1 MKSEESSRITD
12 NMSDEFL
19 SEWIE
24 SGKPISEFKKS
35 QSGKEKGIDIKETED
50 AIIESN
56 TDDDARVK
64 ANLEKLNALAE
75 QEGFSVD
82 EVGQNFKETIGQV
95 KRGVP
100 TGFEDT
106 YIPDVQENNQS
117 WAADFGEALY
127 EGLVINAAK
136 GVTNLI
142 PTMFQMNLFNTYGLP
157 GVDKKITDDVT
168 KLTMD
173 WTSDWINTTTAW
185 FDGISPTYSDAY
197 YRGDFDRKLA
207 TGLGQGLGFIGGIML
222 GGAGAVGA
230 IGKGSNIAARLG
242 SFATGT
248 TMMYPMVY
256 EEAIE
261 NNIDPAHASRL
272 ALGISGLVSL
282 TEGAAL
288 EAIGKTMSKPLVN
301 KATKEVL
308 KKELTKL
315 GKATSLKDIYKL
327 EQNFAKG
334 FSQKIKAVGPKMFQG
349 SAIEAGQEF
358 SQTYIEEGMKQ
369 LYDGTIGRDKKK
381 GEGAFGAEIRPWK
394 EKGYETFEEAVFGGL
409 VGGILGGALPST
421 GMFKGKVQ
429 QETLFNYVNKNVRKG
444 KHKNIYKIEQ
454 SIRELQN
461 TGKLNE
467 EQANQASAEIKKLVK
482 YSNETKALNITD
494 DIANYQLYQ
503 LSDYNKQ
510 IKSNI
515 DKNFKEADNL
525 PKAINQAYRVNR
537 DMGDKL
543 VTAIN
548 QDMDDII
555 TDKKPYT
562 KSKNKFEKRL
572 QEYRKLAG
580 KVYNNEITEEDFNAE
595 LESIKTGKTAKPSQQ
610 KAEKDKAKAVEY
622 KTKDGDT
629 ITESAMQDAESILKG
644 YNAALDISPEAEAEF
659 QAKLKEEYGIEKEG
673 LRFLVENEGS
683 TVDEMKA
690 NLEATEIADKK
701 EEPKVKKVKAY
712 RTEGTEMG
720 KLDTA
725 FRGSGK
731 YYALDKPFV
740 TGKEGEVVTESEIE
754 IDESKTL
761 DLTKSQETGKED
773 SASKKY
779 SEIRK
784 EAKKRFDAIPR
795 KERKTN
801 TFNDLVQ
808 EVALEQ
814 GIEGVVSYIE
824 PGAPDVDVMK
834 EYGREYV
841 DYRKPT
847 DKTKEEELSV
857 KEQTI
862 ESLKNDL
869 KGEFVSEEAKKEIQ
883 EKIDKLEAEVKVED
897 ELDEDGVEEQIQED
911 EQVEEQT
918 EEELKND
925 LANIEDAEIVEDL
938 EKPTQQSSE
947 VKSQKDIDDAI
958 DSAFDFLND
967 NESDPKEQRATT
979 NVIAKD
985 TVRNNPA
992 LQKKIVK
999 HFRKIFPNIPVKQV
1013 ERIASEYGGQVLGRV
1028 VEKGIEIDSSQAFQ
1042 NTIIHEYAH
1051 VYMKILGKND
1061 PVIKLGL
1068 ELIEDT
1074 KYFEDAKKAYPNLSK
1089 ADQLEEA
1096 LAEAIAD
1103 NSYEKLKIKF
1113 EGSNVDKFVAFLK
1126 KFWSRIKRQ
1135 FTKSKSKDIV
1145 DIISDGI
1152 TFREQ
1157 PFMYNSKILTGV
1169 NKEQRATKKAV
1180 EATSMIQGYLSMLRM
1195 KKVEDKNFIFDP
1207 NNSAQVSG
1215 FVYTAFKNRYNLEKE
1230 NKLKDNQVKIFDDVT
1245 IDLIPEETK
1254 ADVAANR
1261 NAVMSSMENDMPQ
1274 LYEVVQRS
1282 IESLTKSALPT
1293 LEEISSDSAVKAN
1306 KKISESIRSIV
1317 TAIIDYDGRIIDA
1330 NNIDRYVADLAANTY
1345 GKAGFEAQLQKD
1357 AEKGKSIEASRFYEM
1372 LGQMSPSIKQSIV
1385 SELSSL
1391 IQTKY
1396 TGLTLQDENGV
1407 PKLTSK
1413 IVNEDES
1420 VKSQLDSFY
1429 QRIELLNDDFGLD
1442 DFIDVP
1448 KNRYLLKNKD
1458 VDALNEAKN
1467 IIEQLYDIQIDNET
1481 WGSLSDDI
1489 IKSSKEDWGMSNFLR
1504 AVNDVIKGDKRPKAI
1519 NTWSKKVFKAVSDK
1533 TALTNNFP
1541 NMSGNSVSST
1551 NFGYFISEQASMMFN
1566 KEGHLD
1572 KMKKNPIYKNNP
1584 VFKMIVNNFEKNE
1597 VKDIDWAVHDALSNM
1612 YTSKVMDHPRQ
1623 YKADTVIVGLS
1634 YFANDASKNSYR
1646 QSIGVSGDRSKI
1658 TTVRS
1663 PRFDN
1668 FEAIKEQLIKDAA
1681 TQQKIFN
1688 NAVKGL
1694 DVNSDEYKKIV
1705 ENFNDMYMNKVVDGK
1720 VVTPNSKLYPS
1731 EATKQNKANI
1741 AYIKQVV
1748 RGNKLEAAISKDHV
1762 GAKEKY
1768 KSFDELVGAYYYTE
1782 AINRNA
1788 LMDLFAGTMLDRKN
1802 VADAVKRGSGY
1813 NSGGTLIEHNKPVTF
1828 VVYDVP
1834 SEVEEGEYTS
1844 DSMSIDGT
1852 HLHKHTMDDAGV
1864 MGNVGTNKKDFI
1876 FQVDPSTSKT
1886 FMVKMSSIGIE
1897 QNEDGTNFDKMGP
1910 EYKRMG
1916 DAFLKAEKYFAN
1928 KYGDNAPH
1936 IKFVDSK
1943 TLKGNDGSFKKVK
1956 LTDLLNDLENNEFGS
1971 LEDASF
1977 EMEVNNHRVAF
1988 DLNKDLSK
1996 IPLEQQE
2003 VVLSTQERV
2012 IASTKATKA
2021 EIDTFEQSIV
2031 DMLQESLGMSNED
2044 YYKSKTKRDVN
2055 NPQKF
2060 LDSLLKNADEQKS
2073 NSISELLYNI
2083 RDYNQANPSNPI
2095 TVYDDPNLVNLVQQA
2110 IATKFTKDGIRTE
2123 MAGNYLH
2130 MLPNYGND
2138 LKWYDYGKTGT
2149 ESHPEIGAPMSMF
2162 VQKKEGETDAEY
2174 VTRAN
2179 KYLED
2184 AKAKGGLRTVVVRV
2198 PASKGMS
2205 TFVATVKYFTDPSVN
2220 TVIVPDGFIKASDAD
2235 HDGDKTF
2242 VYREDI
2248 KADGT
2253 INVNSTKNKAFNE
2266 LHKRI
2271 SSEALVEETKD
2282 SLKLEPIKDILEEYN
2297 LDQTKDYKLTDAV
2310 ELANI
2315 TEQMGFGER
2324 AIGILANASKMLSVM
2339 SQSKEGLKF
2348 ELRFGYEM
2356 EMDNGT
2362 LRGKLLDYA
2371 ESTQYQDFVDT
2382 QGSDMARLLQAALD
2396 MGNDPILMSTGINAE
2411 TINVAT
2417 TLTLLGVPTKQV
2429 IGFLNNPA
2437 IKDFNIALTKINGGF
2452 GIGESTTA
2460 YRLQEEY
2467 LQTISPDKSRF
2478 KDAESLRKHIDNN
2491 NGEIRN
2497 LKEGVYQT
2505 KKGDVYFSVTNVGE
2519 QGIGTIEMIGA
2530 DRLTGEYSDLA
2541 IIEKYLEIKSYADA
2555 LQKLLPIIK
2564 LDTNLPNNGVGIKNL
2579 SDVESDIKQD
2589 EYPITVD
2596 NLLNRPLNKHQM
2608 QVAELQKSSAKS
2620 KFITQNDFFF
2630 GLTKKFNRP
2639 KASIDNSFM
2648 HQHAEKSLRL
2658 EHSDPKKFIYD
2669 FANDIS
2675 NIIYSGLSGEINVP
2689 DARWQDSQIRQEVE
2703 MYSKLKNENRQEYNN
2718 DMANLPEMYSNAIEE
2733 LIPQYEEALNNF
2745 DRNLEL
2751 SKNKFI
2757 NALQVSY
2764 KQDEDGSKSEYLIKS
2779 KTGYSKESP
2788 TVKQEIKDAFLKL
2801 PQDMQDKFVDYQ
2813 LLRHG
2818 VNEKMGSLMGMLP
2831 NSLGL
2836 KTDALSSINEITKMG
2851 SREDYF
2857 KNQKNL
2863 IERNTAL
2870 SMLNTLSEPKYV
2882 EKIEEGNDNLLGL
2895 NSRDA
2900 YIKQGENIYKRT
2912 SDKVD
2917 IKGNELPI
2925 YKKITNDQFVAGKHF
2940 TKFGTEESLEES
2952 KISDEQIE
2960 EEIKKCRIKPKK

>member
-1 MKSEESSRITD
+1 LEAARDKELLANNKLKVQDLKTKVSNKFNTLQDSKEELLEEYKGNEVI
-12 NMSDEFL
+12 EFM
-19 SEWIE
+19 
-24 SGKPISEFKKS
+24 
-35 QSGKEKGIDIKETED
+35 
-50 AIIESN
+50 
-56 TDDDARVK
+56 
-64 ANLEKLNALAE
+64 
-75 QEGFSVD
+75 
-82 EVGQNFKETIGQV
+82 
-95 KRGVP
+95 
-100 TGFEDT
+100 
-106 YIPDVQENNQS
+106 
-117 WAADFGEALY
+117 
-127 EGLVINAAK
+127 IN
-136 GVTNLI
+136 
-142 PTMFQMNLFNTYGLP
+142 NLF
-157 GVDKKITDDVT
+157 DV
-168 KLTMD
+168 
-173 WTSDWINTTTAW
+173 N
-185 FDGISPTYSDAY
+185 P
-197 YRGDFDRKLA
+197 
-207 TGLGQGLGFIGGIML
+207 
-222 GGAGAVGA
+222 
-230 IGKGSNIAARLG
+230 GSNAYVDLDEWSPSEISKFNLK
-242 SFATGT
+242 SNKL
-248 TMMYPMVY
+248 
-256 EEAIE
+256 EEAVIY
-261 NNIDPAHASRL
+261 NFP
-272 ALGISGLVSL
+272 
-282 TEGAAL
+282 
-288 EAIGKTMSKPLVN
+288 
-301 KATKEVL
+301 
-308 KKELTKL
+308 ELTKKEITNIL
-315 GKATSLKDIYKL
+315 SPVSENIFLNHKGALLSESEGLSGLPDNLAELNAEKIIAKYDKLIAKAK
-327 EQNFAKG
+327 Q
-334 FSQKIKAVGPKMFQG
+334 Q
-349 SAIEAGQEF
+349 
-358 SQTYIEEGMKQ
+358 QTTEIEE
-369 LYDGTIGRDKKK
+369 
-381 GEGAFGAEIRPWK
+381 E
-394 EKGYETFEEAVFGGL
+394 
-409 VGGILGGALPST
+409 
-421 GMFKGKVQ
+421 
-429 QETLFNYVNKNVRKG
+429 
-444 KHKNIYKIEQ
+444 
-454 SIRELQN
+454 
-461 TGKLNE
+461 
-467 EQANQASAEIKKLVK
+467 
-482 YSNETKALNITD
+482 
-494 DIANYQLYQ
+494 
-503 LSDYNKQ
+503 
-510 IKSNI
+510 
-515 DKNFKEADNL
+515 
-525 PKAINQAYRVNR
+525 
-537 DMGDKL
+537 
-543 VTAIN
+543 
-548 QDMDDII
+548 
-555 TDKKPYT
+555 
-562 KSKNKFEKRL
+562 
-572 QEYRKLAG
+572 
-580 KVYNNEITEEDFNAE
+580 
-595 LESIKTGKTAKPSQQ
+595 
-610 KAEKDKAKAVEY
+610 
-622 KTKDGDT
+622 
-629 ITESAMQDAESILKG
+629 
-644 YNAALDISPEAEAEF
+644 
-659 QAKLKEEYGIEKEG
+659 
-673 LRFLVENEGS
+673 
-683 TVDEMKA
+683 
-690 NLEATEIADKK
+690 
-701 EEPKVKKVKAY
+701 
-712 RTEGTEMG
+712 
-720 KLDTA
+720 
-725 FRGSGK
+725 
-731 YYALDKPFV
+731 
-740 TGKEGEVVTESEIE
+740 
-754 IDESKTL
+754 
-761 DLTKSQETGKED
+761 SQE
-773 SASKKY
+773 
-779 SEIRK
+779 
-784 EAKKRFDAIPR
+784 
-795 KERKTN
+795 
-801 TFNDLVQ
+801 
-808 EVALEQ
+808 
-814 GIEGVVSYIE
+814 
-824 PGAPDVDVMK
+824 
-834 EYGREYV
+834 
-841 DYRKPT
+841 
-847 DKTKEEELSV
+847 
-857 KEQTI
+857 
-862 ESLKNDL
+862 
-869 KGEFVSEEAKKEIQ
+869 
-883 EKIDKLEAEVKVED
+883 
-897 ELDEDGVEEQIQED
+897 
-911 EQVEEQT
+911 
-918 EEELKND
+918 
-925 LANIEDAEIVEDL
+925 
-938 EKPTQQSSE
+938 
-947 VKSQKDIDDAI
+947 DIDDAI
-958 DSAFDFLND
+958 DGAFDFLNN
-967 NESDPKEQRATT
+967 NESNPKEQRATT

-999 HFRKIFPNIPVKQV
+999 HFRKIFPHIPVKQV
-1013 ERIASEYGGQVLGRV
+1013 KRIASEYGGQVLGRV

-1051 VYMKILGKND
+1051 VYIKILGKND

-1068 ELIEDT
+1068 ELIENT

-1152 TFREQ
+1152 TFRKQ

-1254 ADVAANR
+1254 ADVTANR
-1261 NAVMSSMENDMPQ
+1261 NAIINAMENDMPQ

-1345 GKAGFEAQLQKD
+1345 GKDGFEAQLKKD
-1357 AEKGKSIEASRFYEM
+1357 AEEGKSIEASRFYEM

-1407 PKLTSK
+1407 PKLTAK

-1481 WGSLSDDI
+1481 WSSLSNDI
-1489 IKSSKEDWGMSNFLR
+1489 IKSSKENWGMSNFLR
-1504 AVNDVIKGDKRPKAI
+1504 AVNDVIKGDKLPKAI

-1597 VKDIDWAVHDALSNM
+1597 VKDIDWGVHDALSNM
-1612 YTSKVMDHPRQ
+1612 YTSKVMDHPKQ

-1634 YFANDASKNSYR
+1634 YFANDASKDSYR
-1646 QSIGVSGDRSKI
+1646 QSIGVAGDRSKI

-1694 DVNSDEYKKIV
+1694 NVNSDEYKKIV

-1762 GAKEKY
+1762 GKNEKY

-1916 DAFLKAEKYFAN
+1916 DAFLKAEKYFAD

-1943 TLKGNDGSFKKVK
+1943 TLKGNDGNFKKVK
-1956 LTDLLNDLENNEFGS
+1956 LTDLLNDIENNKFGS

-1996 IPLEQQE
+1996 VPLEQQE

-2021 EIDTFEQSIV
+2021 EIDAFEQSIV
-2031 DMLQESLGMSNED
+2031 NMLQESLGMSNED

-2162 VQKKEGETDAEY
+2162 VQQKKDAKGTLLETDEEY
-2174 VTRAN
+2174 VARAN
-2179 KYLED
+2179 QFLED

-2253 INVNSTKNKAFNE
+2253 VNVNSTKNKAFNE

-2271 SSEALVEETKD
+2271 SSEALIEETKD
-2282 SLKLEPIKDILEEYN
+2282 SLKLDPIKEILEEYN

-2310 ELANI
+2310 EVANI

-2339 SQSKEGLKF
+2339 SQSKEGLKS

-2429 IGFLNNPA
+2429 IGFLNSPA
-2437 IKDFNIALTKINGGF
+2437 IKDFNIALTKVNGGF

-2478 KDAESLRKHIDNN
+2478 KDAESLRRHIENN

-2579 SDVESDIKQD
+2579 SDVESDIKQE

-2630 GLTKKFNRP
+2630 GLTKKFNTP
-2639 KASIDNSFM
+2639 KASVDNSFM

-2658 EHSDPKKFIYD
+2658 KHSDPKKFIYN

-2764 KQDEDGSKSEYLIKS
+2764 KQDEDGTKSEYLIKS
-2779 KTGYSKESP
+2779 KRGYSKESP

-2870 SMLNTLSEPKYV
+2870 SMFNTLSEPKYV
-2882 EKIEEGNDNLLGL
+2882 EKIEGSNDNLLGL
-2895 NSRDA
+2895 NSLDA

-2912 SDKVD
+2912 GDKAD

-2952 KISDEQIE
+2952 KVSDEQIE